1 MFDAFFILE
10 RLKSMD
16 QRPSGFLGLL
26 LLQLIKMATDL
37 RLSQKSDNAYYPVLH
52 YHSKYNSAHYK
63 FIRKS
68 KVHLINNFLLD
79 NSVDTKYK
87 N

>member
-37 RLSQKSDNAYYPVLH
+37 RLSQMFQQTKNLTTLIIQCYIIILNTIVHIINLLGNP
-52 YHSKYNSAHYK
+52 K
-63 FIRKS
+63 FI
-68 KVHLINNFLLD
+68 
-79 NSVDTKYK
+79 
-87 N
+87 

>member
-26 LLQLIKMATDL
+26 LLQLIKIGTDL
-37 RLSQKSDNAYYPVLH
+37 RLSQTFQQTKNLTTLIIQCYIIILNTIVHIINLLGNP
-52 YHSKYNSAHYK
+52 K
-63 FIRKS
+63 FI
-68 KVHLINNFLLD
+68 
-79 NSVDTKYK
+79 
-87 N
+87 